1 MDMPERTGERRLLV
15 LHGRSLEHS
24 SLLPFLREQ
33 FEVVETQDLDEALEA
48 MRSDAV
54 DAVLAETADFL
65 PLERGVARQRAATV
79 LDTLG
84 DGVGIVGGRGELVW
98 ANRRLREL
106 SEGVREQFRRLC
118 LRAYED
124 LATNPPPAGGNGRRY
139 SLIPGNG
146 RYYEVICSPVCD
158 GEGVLRQVAAVIADA
173 TTQRRQQRKLNAIE
187 RAGRELVRIDRD
199 AVQQRDAAERMRLL
213 EERVISCSREVL
225 HYEHFSVLLLDRD
238 TNRLEPLIFEGLDDR
253 AIRQGIF
260 ANTEGNGISGYVAA
274 TGTSY
279 ICPDV
284 AADAHYLPGLDGARS
299 SLTVPLRL
307 EDEVIGVLNVESS
320 SPAAFD
326 EEDRQF
332 AEIFGNYVALALHVL
347 NLLVA
352 QRRATHTQISGSI
365 CQEVSG
371 PLNDVITAAGEL
383 RDDYIGHDDLR
394 RRLRELIDAATR
406 ARDAV
411 RGIEQSCDTGVVP
424 QAPRAAE
431 ADPVLAGARVL
442 VADDEPLIRE
452 TARDVLQRRGCT
464 VDVAE
469 HGAAALERLAGAHYD
484 LVISDIRMPGAS
496 GYEVFAAAKAAD
508 ANTAVLLITAFGYDP
523 GHSVVRARQ
532 DGLSGVL
539 LKPFKVDQLVSECRK
554 ALRSRTRS

>member
-225 HYEHFSVLLLDRD
+225 HYEHFFVLLLDRG

-411 RGIEQSCDTGVVP
+411 RGIEQSCDTGVLP

-469 HGAAALERLAGAHYD
+469 DGAAALERLAGAHYD

>member
-411 RGIEQSCDTGVVP
+411 RGIEQSCDTGVLP

>member
-225 HYEHFSVLLLDRD
+225 HYEHFFVLLLDRG

-411 RGIEQSCDTGVVP
+411 RGIEQSCDTGVLP

-469 HGAAALERLAGAHYD
+469 DGAAALEGLAGAHYD